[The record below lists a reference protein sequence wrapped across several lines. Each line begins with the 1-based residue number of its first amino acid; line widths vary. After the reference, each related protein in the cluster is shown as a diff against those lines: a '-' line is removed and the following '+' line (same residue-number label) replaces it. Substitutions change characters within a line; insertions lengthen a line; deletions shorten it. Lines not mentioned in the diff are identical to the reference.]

1 MTEPVP
7 GDAFGDL
14 LRHCWA
20 GGGTPGRSIEIVE
33 RDDGFIGAGDP
44 ARYFG
49 GADSWSPR
57 EAAVLPHARGR
68 IVDVG
73 CGAGRLMATL
83 RERGLEPEGIDLS
96 PGAVQV
102 CRERGLTA
110 SVGSI
115 DHPPAGPFDTFM
127 LFGSN
132 LSLLGSPTL
141 APARP
146 ASLAAVAAPEARI
159 LGSSTDP
166 YRTADPVHTAYHAS
180 NRDRGLPGGRLRLRV
195 RHADRATDWFE
206 YWLLSVAELEGVLR
220 GSPWRLDTVERSDDE
235 PVYAVVLT
243 LIHPQL
249 I

>member
-14 LRHCWA
+14 LRRCRA
-20 GGGTPGRSIEIVE
+20 GGGAPGRAIEIVE
-33 RDDGFIGAGDP
+33 RDDGFIGAGDA

-68 IVDVG
+68 ILDIG
-73 CGAGRLMATL
+73 CGAGRLMITL
-83 RERGLEPEGIDLS
+83 RERGLESEGIDPS
-96 PGAVQV
+96 PGAVAV
-102 CRERGLTA
+102 CRERALA
-110 SVGSI
+110 VSVGDI
-115 DHPPAGPFDTFM
+115 DRPPAGPFDTFM

-132 LSLLGSPTL
+132 LSLLGSPAL
-141 APARP
+141 APARL
-146 ASLAAVAAPEARI
+146 AALAAVAAAGARI

-166 YRTADPVHTAYHAS
+166 YGTADPVHTAYHAR
-180 NRDRGLPGGRLRLRV
+180 NRAQGLPGGRLRLGV
-195 RHADRATDWFE
+195 RHANRATDWFE
-206 YWLLSVAELEGVLR
+206 YWLLTVAELEDVLR

-243 LIHPQL
+243 LR
-249 I
+249 